1 MNDNARVAGAEPSC
15 EPRTASEE
23 ARKRAIARA
32 LWTEIHWLMPTDR
45 TVAIAIA
52 VDGDD
57 IAVEFGPPGCA
68 PQMSAE
74 TPPISTHVD
83 RRRP

>member
-1 MNDNARVAGAEPSC
+1 MNGNARVVHAEPAGAPG
-15 EPRTASEE
+15 TAGDD

-32 LWTEIHWLMPTDR
+32 VWTEIHWLMPTDR
-45 TVAIAIA
+45 AVAIA

>member
-1 MNDNARVAGAEPSC
+1 MNGNRRVFRAEPGDA
-15 EPRTASEE
+15 PGTAGDE

-45 TVAIAIA
+45 TVAIA

-68 PQMSAE
+68 PQTSAE

>member
-1 MNDNARVAGAEPSC
+1 MNGNARVVHAEPGDA
-15 EPRTASEE
+15 PGTAGEE

-45 TVAIAIA
+45 TVAIA
-52 VDGDD
+52 VDGDH